1 MQLIQLQPKMVQTKS
16 LDIHI
21 HMIHNGL
28 NLGRV
33 TIFLSIIYFIISDKD
48 YLEMA
53 KKFDVPILFFIRSI
67 YESPNFEV
75 HKYHIW
81 TLIKKFLEGKKL
93 SLKKTFPTPSC
104 MFHSNDT

>member
-1 MQLIQLQPKMVQTKS
+1 MQVIQLKPKMAQTKS

-21 HMIHNGL
+21 HTIHDGL

-48 YLEMA
+48 YLEMS
-53 KKFDVPILFFIRSI
+53 KKIEILKFLFIRSI

-75 HKYHIW
+75 QKSHIW
-81 TLIKKFLEGKKL
+81 TLIQKFLEGKKL

-104 MFHSNDT
+104 MFQSNDT

>member
-1 MQLIQLQPKMVQTKS
+1 MVQIKS

-28 NLGRV
+28 NLGRI

-48 YLEMA
+48 YIEMA
-53 KKFDVPILFFIRSI
+53 KKIDIPFFFFIRSI

-75 HKYHIW
+75 HKSHIW
-81 TLIKKFLEGKKL
+81 TLIQKFLEGKNL
-93 SLKKTFPTPSC
+93 SLEKTFPTPSC
-104 MFHSNDT
+104 MFHPTDT